1 MEYWLLRAKLII
13 RVPGGSMD
21 RTAKILLVEDNP
33 DEEELA
39 LFAFKKTGID
49 RKNIIVVRDGQ
60 EAVDYL
66 YAQGDFEGRDIKD
79 APRVV
84 FLDLNIPK
92 IHGLEVLKLL
102 RNDERTATL
111 PIVILTSSDEQSDI
125 QEGYRAGANSYI
137 CKPFDFDKFVSNIKS
152 MGDYWLDMN
161 VAPNDK

>member
-1 MEYWLLRAKLII
+1 
-13 RVPGGSMD
+13 MD
-21 RTAKILLVEDNP
+21 RAAKILLVEDNP

-39 LFAFKKTGID
+39 LFAFKKNGID
-49 RKNIIVVRDGQ
+49 RKNIVVVRDGQ

-66 YAQGDFEGRDIKD
+66 YAQGDFKDRDIKD

-102 RNDERTATL
+102 RKDERTATL
-111 PIVILTSSDEQSDI
+111 PVVILTSSDEQSDI
-125 QEGYRAGANSYI
+125 QEGYRSGANSYI
-137 CKPFDFDKFVSNIKS
+137 CKPFDFEKFVSNLKS

-161 VAPNDK
+161 VAPNED